1 MNVNYDS
8 DEYRIQLKYFTDY
21 YGSDFK
27 LEQGTEEILRMINMF
42 SVDGTLID
50 FGSGSNIF
58 FWLMA
63 MKNID
68 KVICVDQSEE
78 AFYINEQI
86 RNGILI
92 PRSYNYISKMY
103 NRDLSSLY
111 KLEPIYLVE
120 DIFENDLGL
129 KDEYEN
135 VSQFGLLGLAQ
146 DTEIYK
152 KIFLKLWKYVKKNG
166 VFLGANW
173 LYSNVYA
180 EKKGYSNN
188 YLNCNFIEKLAK
200 EIHGTLVENRM
211 IEIKNDKNYSD
222 VILYAIVRIDDRENE
237 L

>member
-1 MNVNYDS
+1 MNINFDS
-8 DEYRIQLKYFTDY
+8 DEYKTQLKYFTDY

-27 LEQGTEEILRMINMF
+27 PEQGTEEILRMINVF
-42 SVDGTLID
+42 SRNGKLID

-58 FWLMA
+58 FWLIV

-68 KVICVDQSEE
+68 KVICVDQSKE
-78 AFYINEQI
+78 ALYINEQI

-92 PRSYNYISKMY
+92 PKSYNFISKMY

-111 KLEPIYLVE
+111 KLKPVYLVE
-120 DIFENDLGL
+120 DIFKNDLEL

-146 DTEIYK
+146 DAETYK
-152 KIFLKLWKYVKKNG
+152 KMFLKLWKYVKKNG

-173 LYSNVYA
+173 LFSNVYA
-180 EKKGYSNN
+180 EEKGYSNN
-188 YLNCNFIEKLAK
+188 YLNCNFIEGLA
-200 EIHGTLVENRM
+200 EEVHGALVENRI

-222 VILYAIVRIDDRENE
+222 VILYAMVRINDRENE